1 MAKEQNKIRIM
12 GFITS
17 GKGVGRNFVKLEW
30 AKKQFREKLG
40 FNPYP
45 GTLNLILSN
54 KEAEKRKKLKKYEGI
69 TIIPEKGYCKAKC
82 FKAKIKELDEAEA
95 ALILPLV
102 PNYPENLIEI
112 ISPLNLRE
120 KLNLKDVDR
129 LEILVY
135 CE

>member
-1 MAKEQNKIRIM
+1 
-12 GFITS
+12 
-17 GKGVGRNFVKLEW
+17 
-30 AKKQFREKLG
+30 LG

-54 KEAEKRKKLKKYEGI
+54 KEAEKRKKLKKYKGI

-120 KLNLKDVDR
+120 KLNLKDGDR

>member
-1 MAKEQNKIRIM
+1 MAKEQNQIRIR

-17 GKGVGRNFVKLEW
+17 GKGVGKNFVELEW
-30 AKKQFREKLG
+30 AQKQFREKLG

-54 KEAEKRKKLKKYEGI
+54 EEAEKRKKLEKFKGI
-69 TIIPEKGYCKAKC
+69 VIIPEKGYCKAKC

-112 ISPLNLRE
+112 ISSLNLRE
-120 KLNLKDVDR
+120 KLDLKDGNDI
-129 LEILVY
+129 EILIY